1 MARTQAADY
10 EERKE
15 AILDH
20 ASALFARK
28 GFLGTSVMDIAGAC
42 GASKS
47 LLYHYYPSK
56 EDVLVGVM
64 SSHVDVLLDD
74 VAEVLALQLTPEES
88 LNALLHRFMQHYVGA
103 ADRQKV
109 LLNELDNLPAD
120 SRRQI
125 VVKQREIVEA
135 VQALLVQAHPDALTD
150 PVKARAKTMLVF
162 GMINWTSNWFDPTGK
177 LTHAQIADMAFE
189 MAMIGSKARPKR

>member
-15 AILDH
+15 AILDQ

-28 GFLGTSVMDIAGAC
+28 GFLGTSVMDIAEAC

-56 EDVLVGVM
+56 EDVLIGVM
-64 SSHVDVLLDD
+64 SSHVDVLLED
-74 VAEVLALQLTPEES
+74 VGEVIALQ
-88 LNALLHRFMQHYVGA
+88 RFMQHYVGA

-125 VVKQREIVEA
+125 VAKQREIIEV
-135 VQALLVQAHPDALTD
+135 VQALLVKSHPEELAD
-150 PVKARAKTMLVF
+150 PAKARAKTMLVF
-162 GMINWTSNWFDPTGK
+162 GMINWTSTWFDPAGK

-189 MAMIGSKARPKR
+189 MAV